1 MKGYVIKTEEIKAI
15 KKAAKKFGT
24 MTINSTMMDGL
35 IEIKNYRK
43 YPQVEEVDIVFKG
56 KIKLHLPY
64 ETWVGLDYIQNNSDN
79 ISKVRLNR
87 LLKRASFES
96 VKTRASFFGIV
107 LKNIHSIKT
116 VKWDS

>member
-79 ISKVRLNR
+79 ISKIRLNR

-96 VKTRASFFGIV
+96 VKTRASFFGID
-107 LKNIHSIKT
+107 LRHFSSIKT